1 MQSNPLRWE
10 TADMSFIDHCQDL
23 KECGDTKLAWLRQY
37 REFAHG
43 IPVDDTNARVIT
55 HCQKRTP
62 ALIRTG
68 RARSVPVGRWRTKVR
83 CVPDVTYLED
93 QLWNRRGDG
102 ADNLR
107 LLRRFCLNLSR
118 LHPKKDSI
126 RGQLKSARRNDQSR
140 AELLFGVQ
148 MSTYAFALAAE
159 DHME

>member
-1 MQSNPLRWE
+1 
-10 TADMSFIDHCQDL
+10 
-23 KECGDTKLAWLRQY
+23 
-37 REFAHG
+37 
-43 IPVDDTNARVIT
+43 
-55 HCQKRTP
+55 
-62 ALIRTG
+62 
-68 RARSVPVGRWRTKVR
+68 VR

-159 DHME
+159 DHMEYVI